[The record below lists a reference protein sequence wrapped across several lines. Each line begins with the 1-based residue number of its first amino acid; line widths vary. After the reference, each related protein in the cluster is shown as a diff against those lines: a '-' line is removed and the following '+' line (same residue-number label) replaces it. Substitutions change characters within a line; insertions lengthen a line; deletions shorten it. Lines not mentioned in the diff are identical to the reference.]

1 MNKKVL
7 IVDDSTFM
15 RMVLKDIVA
24 SHDPTLDIFEADG
37 EKSALLA
44 IRKEVPNLVLLDI
57 IMNNSEVEGIN
68 ILRAINSTY
77 TNISVIMIT
86 SVGHASVIEECESLG
101 AKGYIKKPFDPAE
114 IKEEINKYL

>member
-24 SHDPTLDIFEADG
+24 SHDSTLEVLEADG
-37 EKSALLA
+37 EKTALTSVKKNL
-44 IRKEVPNLVLLDI
+44 PNLVLLDI

-68 ILRAINSTY
+68 ILRAIHANFN
-77 TNISVIMIT
+77 NIAVIMIT
-86 SVGHASVIEECESLG
+86 SVGHAGIIEQCKLLG
-101 AKGYIKKPFDPAE
+101 ASGYIRKPFDPNE
-114 IKEEINKYL
+114 IKEEIAKYL